1 MRLFTIA
8 AALTSVATTMI
19 PAIASADT
27 AERTFTRDGH
37 TYVYTTTERDN
48 GRVLIEGKEV
58 GAATR
63 FRLLVDGDR
72 VSGQAN
78 GRPVSFRAPQPLVPT
93 GAANN

>member
-8 AALTSVATTMI
+8 AAVTAMI

-27 AERTFTRDGH
+27 AQRTFSRDGH
-37 TYVYTTTERDN
+37 TYVYTTTARDH
-48 GRVLIEGKEV
+48 GRTLIEGREV
-58 GAATR
+58 GASTR

-78 GRPVSFRAPQPLVPT
+78 GRPVSFRAPQPLIAT